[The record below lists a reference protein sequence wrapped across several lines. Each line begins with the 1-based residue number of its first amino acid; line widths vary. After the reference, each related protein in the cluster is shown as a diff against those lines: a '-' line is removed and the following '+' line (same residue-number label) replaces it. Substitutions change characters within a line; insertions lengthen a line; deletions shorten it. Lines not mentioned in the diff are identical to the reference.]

1 MKDLSRIGRTK
12 FVVMLERVGLCHSLS
27 NRRHRTSRNKGQV
40 RSFAPVRW
48 NAHHIFESESPRS
61 VAVISTIIQ
70 NDSGRIKMLLVFVF
84 DVLAAFNSC
93 VGWLRLVIGNSPS
106 VADLHR
112 TRYAILVA
120 QNLYAPRRDTPSVC
134 GTERY
139 FITHPP
145 GIILL
150 ACSPNDGY
158 KESLY
163 IILRLANKI
172 KRFSA
177 KFIKYFQNRITGVW
191 VLPTRQNE
199 RDGSYAETLIFAVC
213 TDTGCACYSLKSHIR
228 RYAALSFL
236 KKPRAHFLLK
246 LSCIAGQTPKKCPL

>member
-120 QNLYAPRRDTPSVC
+120 QNLYAPRRDTPSFGC
-134 GTERY
+134 LRDRKIFHYAPSRY
-139 FITHPP
+139 YPLGLFAKRWIQR
-145 GIILL
+145 IIIH
-150 ACSPNDGY
+150 Y
-158 KESLY
+158 
-163 IILRLANKI
+163 
-172 KRFSA
+172 
-177 KFIKYFQNRITGVW
+177 
-191 VLPTRQNE
+191 
-199 RDGSYAETLIFAVC
+199 
-213 TDTGCACYSLKSHIR
+213 
-228 RYAALSFL
+228 
-236 KKPRAHFLLK
+236 
-246 LSCIAGQTPKKCPL
+246 TPISE